1 MIYSE
6 ENGSS
11 GSSFTTLWT
20 GYVKTHGK
28 EVRINFFNLREV
40 YLRLIILAKSIS
52 KMYKK
57 VSVKTLQEE
66 A

>member
-1 MIYSE
+1 MRKTVRQVVP
-6 ENGSS
+6 
-11 GSSFTTLWT
+11 FTTLWT

-40 YLRLIILAKSIS
+40 YLRVINRAKSIS
-52 KMYKK
+52 KGYKK
-57 VSVKTLQEE
+57 VSIKILQEE

>member
-1 MIYSE
+1 MRKTVRKVVL
-6 ENGSS
+6 
-11 GSSFTTLWT
+11 FTTLWT

-52 KMYKK
+52 KVYKK
-57 VSVKTLQEE
+57 VSIKILQEE